1 MEHPERR
8 ADETR
13 DEPVDAPRGEE
24 LDRPRGEERDWTD
37 GHVERWRPVRPQL
50 DPDIEGAVTRMT
62 KLLRHLGRV
71 REQGLAD
78 YGLQKHEFDT
88 LHVLAGRGGRAVPS
102 DLRDDL
108 GLAPASVTGRLEAL
122 ERRGFIV
129 RTPSTEDRRRVD
141 VELTEAGR
149 AAWGRHW
156 TWSAGRSAACWGF
169 WRPTNA
175 ADSPTCCAG
184 SSWRRRP
191 RARVAPGQGGRRPT
205 RERSWPKRSRPAP
218 GRTGGGRRG
227 RRRRG
232 RPCRR
237 SSGIRAGCAQDG
249 VVCRGQC
256 RAGPANRSMAA
267 NTAALM
273 AGLPV

>member
-149 AAWGRHW
+149 AAWGE
-156 TWSAGRSAACWGF
+156 ALDVVGREERRLLGVLA
-169 WRPTNA
+169 P
-175 ADSPTCCAG
+175 DE
-184 SSWRRRP
+184 RRRLSDLL
-191 RARVAPGQGGRRPT
+191 RRVLLASEAPGAGGT
-205 RERSWPKRSRPAP
+205 
-218 GRTGGGRRG
+218 RTG
-227 RRRRG
+227 
-232 RPCRR
+232 RP
-237 SSGIRAGCAQDG
+237 SAHS
-249 VVCRGQC
+249 
-256 RAGPANRSMAA
+256 
-267 NTAALM
+267 
-273 AGLPV
+273 